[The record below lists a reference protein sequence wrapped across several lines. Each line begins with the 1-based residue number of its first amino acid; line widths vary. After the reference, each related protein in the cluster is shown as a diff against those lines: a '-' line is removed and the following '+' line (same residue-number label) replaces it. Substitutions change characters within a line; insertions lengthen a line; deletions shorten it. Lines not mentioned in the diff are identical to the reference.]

1 MDNKIIILRPSD
13 RPNKKLYATV
23 NGKKIYFGGIKP
35 DGVPY
40 SDFLQHK
47 NPDRK
52 ERYIILHE
60 KREKHLWN
68 REGIMSPSF
77 WSRFILWSQ
86 PTLQKSI
93 DDTNKRFN
101 LNIQF
106 SRN

>member
-1 MDNKIIILRPSD
+1 MDNKIILRMSD
-13 RPNKKLYATV
+13 RPNKKLYATI

-40 SDFLQHK
+40 SDFTEHK
-47 NPDRK
+47 DPDRK
-52 ERYIILHE
+52 ERYILRHE
-60 KREKHLWN
+60 KNEKRFWN
-68 REGIMSPSF
+68 RDGITTPSF
-77 WSRFILWSQ
+77 WSRFILWNQ

-106 SRN
+106 SRH